1 MKPEKKKE
9 LGENGYKNKL
19 YGLYRLT
26 IFQVLFC
33 FVPKNLICT
42 SPKPHVIVVLI
53 VSISPRQLINRSQVT
68 WPRSLVIVDV
78 TTSIWMAAESE
89 LLTIIPYTRNHS
101 WAVGSLYTLYKIRQ
115 RQILYT
121 ETKLEFHPWNKKNYL
136 KNIFKKGCFKIEKNI
151 TVQI

>member
-78 TTSIWMAAESE
+78 TTSI
-89 LLTIIPYTRNHS
+89 
-101 WAVGSLYTLYKIRQ
+101 
-115 RQILYT
+115 
-121 ETKLEFHPWNKKNYL
+121 
-136 KNIFKKGCFKIEKNI
+136 
-151 TVQI
+151 